1 MLRFNS
7 SQPVLRD
14 TQGSLPVLA
23 GHIDNVLV
31 TPSFHRTAG
40 FPEERDFL
48 GSYKPQ
54 QTKEE
59 LGSRGVTGGPTG
71 EPLADIKAIPN
82 AHLAKQHTFPNP
94 APPHPCQCRNA
105 NLLLC
110 LVSRAVRTET
120 RTCECYSQPRG
131 RSGLCGHQ
139 MLARPVSRV
148 FAEGRGQPRSQY
160 VE

>member
-7 SQPVLRD
+7 SQPGLRN
-14 TQGSLPVLA
+14 TQGSRPVLA

-94 APPHPCQCRNA
+94 APPPLPVQKCQPA
-105 NLLLC
+105 ALPSL
-110 LVSRAVRTET
+110 T
-120 RTCECYSQPRG
+120 
-131 RSGLCGHQ
+131 SGKNRDPHL
-139 MLARPVSRV
+139 
-148 FAEGRGQPRSQY
+148 
-160 VE
+160 